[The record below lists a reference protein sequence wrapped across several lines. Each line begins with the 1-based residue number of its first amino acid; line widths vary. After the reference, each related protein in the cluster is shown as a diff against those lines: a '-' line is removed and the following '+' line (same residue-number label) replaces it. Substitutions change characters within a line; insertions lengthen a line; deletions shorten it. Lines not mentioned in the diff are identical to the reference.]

1 MDTNYTNLINKS
13 PVLYDYKLIRKAE
26 NKTFKKTESFAV
38 MLRAA

>member
-26 NKTFKKTESFAV
+26 NKTFEKISYKTNWI
-38 MLRAA
+38 

>member
-26 NKTFKKTESFAV
+26 NKTFEKTESFAV